1 MSGWQSSTS
10 EGPRFRRIWRFGR
23 TGIEVIRRADLAAGE
38 RFFEDGR
45 LFISALGRI
54 LSDPFERRTAL
65 RLYESIASRLP
76 AGIANA
82 ETGRVRSAMEAA
94 LDAAFRS
101 GLLVILMRAERVVEL
116 PVLRREA
123 EGWHT
128 TAQGAAEAKP
138 HARAMSAGSGIAD
151 AGSDEDTVTTQVKT
165 WVEVQLVDMAG
176 NPMKSARYTIK
187 LPDGSLQEGFL
198 SQEGIARCDNIDPGM
213 CEISFPDLDAEA
225 WEPA

>member
-10 EGPRFRRIWRFGR
+10 EGPRFRRSWRFGR
-23 TGIEVIRRADLAAGE
+23 TGIEVIRRADLTAGE

-76 AGIANA
+76 AGIANG

-101 GLLVILMRAERVVEL
+101 GLLVILMRTERVVEL

-123 EGWHT
+123 EGWRT

-138 HARAMSAGSGIAD
+138 NARAMSAGSGIAD
-151 AGSDEDTVTTQVKT
+151 AGSDEDTVTTKVKT
-165 WVEVQLVDMAG
+165 WVEVQLVDMDG

-198 SQEGIARCDNIDPGM
+198 SREGIARYENIDPGM

>member
-23 TGIEVIRRADLAAGE
+23 TGIEVIRRADLAVGE

-54 LSDPFERRTAL
+54 LSDPLERRTAL

-82 ETGRVRSAMEAA
+82 EAGRVRSAMEAA

-101 GLLVILMRAERVVEL
+101 GLFVILMRAERVVAL
-116 PVLRREA
+116 PELRR
-123 EGWHT
+123 T
-128 TAQGAAEAKP
+128 TAQGAVEAKP

-187 LPDGSLQEGFL
+187 LPDGSIQEGFL

>member
-10 EGPRFRRIWRFGR
+10 EGPRFRQSWRFGR
-23 TGIEVIRRADLAAGE
+23 TGIEVIRRADLAVGE
-38 RFFEDGR
+38 RFFEDSR
-45 LFISALGRI
+45 LFINALGRI
-54 LSDPFERRTAL
+54 LSDPLERRTAL
-65 RLYESIASRLP
+65 LLYESIASRLP

-82 ETGRVRSAMEAA
+82 EAGRVRSAMEAA

-101 GLLVILMRAERVVEL
+101 GLLVILMRAERVVAL
-116 PVLRREA
+116 PELRR
-123 EGWHT
+123 T
-128 TAQGAAEAKP
+128 TAQGAVEAKP
-138 HARAMSAGSGIAD
+138 RVRAMGAGSGIAE
-151 AGSDEDTVTTQVKT
+151 AGPDEDTVATPVKT

-198 SQEGIARCDNIDPGM
+198 SQEGIARYDNIDPGI
-213 CEISFPDLDAEA
+213 CEISFPDLDEEA